1 MPPISLCMTPIHHRA
16 EVCSGNLYW
25 IFNEREYNA
34 IQSQWVC
41 QCPRTLHT
49 QSLRCAHTHAYTQ
62 TNHLSC
68 RAVEIALHFP
78 NSVKVSALKG
88 DPCNCVCLLQTSR
101 TNYTNVIHT
110 KQCLNYF
117 VAWYFFF
124 FWSKFQEKDWSYDT
138 TQV

>member
-1 MPPISLCMTPIHHRA
+1 MPSHFT
-16 EVCSGNLYW
+16 
-25 IFNEREYNA
+25 
-34 IQSQWVC
+34 
-41 QCPRTLHT
+41 HT
-49 QSLRCAHTHAYTQ
+49 VIKVHTHAYTQ

-88 DPCNCVCLLQTSR
+88 DPCNCVCLLQTSH
-101 TNYTNVIHT
+101 TNHTNIHT
-110 KQCLNYF
+110 KWCLNYF
-117 VAWYFFF
+117 SAHMVHV